1 MRLDRIAVSVYR
13 APCERQVS
21 TSFGTMRDRP
31 AVFVKVFDGEG
42 TFGWGEIFANW
53 PSAGA
58 EHRAR
63 LLMEDILELVLETE
77 FETPEQLWLDLTRLT
92 EIRALQCGEWGP
104 FRQVL
109 AGLDTAVHDLCAR
122 RRGLPLAETL
132 SENVSKAVP
141 YYASGLQVSTAHPI
155 IEAIRG
161 EGVFAFKVKVGFDE
175 QRDLADLA
183 AIAKDLGVEERLFA
197 DANQAWNLDDALRF
211 VEASRE
217 FGLGWIEEP
226 IRADRPIE
234 EWKKLA
240 VRTGIP
246 IAAGE
251 NMAGEEAFAS
261 AIASGVFTYLQP
273 DVAKWGGVTGN
284 LKVARK
290 ARIAGLTYC
299 PHFLGGGIGLL
310 ASAHI
315 LAAAGGKGLLEV
327 DANANPLRDAF
338 LEETTLSN
346 GVFRMAAKA
355 GLGIESLPDSI
366 GPHRTLYLDSSQ

>member
-1 MRLDRIAVSVYR
+1 
-13 APCERQVS
+13 
-21 TSFGTMRDRP
+21 
-31 AVFVKVFDGEG
+31 
-42 TFGWGEIFANW
+42 
-53 PSAGA
+53 
-58 EHRAR
+58 
-63 LLMEDILELVLETE
+63 MEDILELVLETE
-77 FETPEQLWLDLTRLT
+77 FERPEQLWLDLTRLT

-122 RRGLPLAETL
+122 RRGLPLADTL

-155 IEAIRG
+155 IEALRG

-183 AIAKDLGVEERLFA
+183 AIANDLGVEERLFA
-197 DANQAWNLDDALRF
+197 DANQAWNLDAALRF

-240 VRTGIP
+240 ARTGIP

-251 NMAGEEAFAS
+251 NIAGEEAFAS

-290 ARIAGLTYC
+290 ARSAGLTYC

-338 LEETTLSN
+338 LEENKLSN
-346 GVFRMAAKA
+346 GSYGLAAKS
-355 GLGIESLPDSI
+355 GLGIEALPDSI
-366 GPHRTLYLDSSQ
+366 APYRTLYLDSTQ